1 VLSDQSQSLALAV
14 GTSGEMLGVETE
26 NSHGTDVHKNQD
38 LFKTTR
44 QGGAPIQW
52 QYEDLGSA
60 RGSGVGVPL
69 LPIFR

>member
-1 VLSDQSQSLALAV
+1 
-14 GTSGEMLGVETE
+14 MLGVETE